1 MQVDVVCF
9 TGHKSLF
16 GPSGTGGM
24 YICEHVDIWP
34 CRAGGTGVM
43 SALKSQPEAY
53 PWRMEFGTVNTMGVA
68 GLLAAQ
74 RWIADRGGIEAI
86 YDHEMRHARRLRE
99 GLEAIE
105 GVRLHCADLDQEHLP
120 VFVFNVDG
128 LPADQ
133 TGTFLDVEHDVITR
147 TGLHCAPQV
156 HEGIG
161 TFEVDGTVRF
171 SPGVFTTD
179 DEVERAIQA
188 VVAIAEIGRER
199 TNSAT
204 ATVLSTNS

>member
-1 MQVDVVCF
+1 
-9 TGHKSLF
+9 
-16 GPSGTGGM
+16 
-24 YICEHVDIWP
+24 
-34 CRAGGTGVM
+34 
-43 SALKSQPEAY
+43 
-53 PWRMEFGTVNTMGVA
+53 
-68 GLLAAQ
+68 
-74 RWIADRGGIEAI
+74 
-86 YDHEMRHARRLRE
+86 MRHARRLRE